1 MLKMQSVND
10 AEAGARL
17 VDDEIGNKLASLK
30 VNRKTIAPSIKNVA
44 VHHSIYVPI
53 ELQEISGNVVEEHYE
68 SEHVDDC
75 AGAHIL

>member
-1 MLKMQSVND
+1 MQSLND
-10 AEAGARL
+10 TEAGARL
-17 VDDEIGNKLASLK
+17 VKNEIDNKLASLK
-30 VNRKTIAPSIKNVA
+30 VNGKTITPSVKNVV

-53 ELQEISGNVVEEHYE
+53 EPQEISGKVVAAHYE